1 MVAPL
6 RRGSGKHGIRR
17 VRGCAEVRIA
27 ALAGP
32 ASAGLVRGMDDRKS
46 PPSLDDLADR
56 VKRVRGG
63 QDAARRKDLESG
75 LPSSAMGLA
84 FRVGVELVAGVIVG
98 AAIGYGL
105 DQWLGTKPWMLIVF
119 FFLGAAGG
127 MMNVYRAATGK
138 GLSVGYANTADGD
151 GSNEGGPKGSE
162 HSDGGS
168 PDGGKKEG

>member
-1 MVAPL
+1 
-6 RRGSGKHGIRR
+6 
-17 VRGCAEVRIA
+17 
-27 ALAGP
+27 
-32 ASAGLVRGMDDRKS
+32 
-46 PPSLDDLADR
+46 
-56 VKRVRGG
+56 
-63 QDAARRKDLESG
+63 
-75 LPSSAMGLA
+75 MGVA

-127 MMNVYRAATGK
+127 MMNVYRAATGQ
-138 GLSVGYANTADGD
+138 GLAVGYEKPPTDDGPD
-151 GSNEGGPKGSE
+151 AGGPKGSE